1 MRISVR
7 PQENFFISNM
17 APTTINKDLIREINS
32 FELQIRRCEIYGS
45 FSIAQHILELVS
57 ESIKDLKEDSD
68 VEKHIKFIV
77 ETLTS
82 HFPTD
87 VIIGNICKKI
97 SNQLD
102 NELRISQPHKES
114 LVKKSVSIL
123 DMMAAAN
130 EDSDEDVE
138 SSELKLDMND
148 FLKEQIESLSLSY
161 ENIAKN
167 APNFLFKNDI
177 ILTVGNSNSIFKFLT
192 SCQRDIT
199 VIIPESAPIYNGIKM
214 AEKLRKENIKVIVIP
229 DSSIFAVLPKV
240 NKVIVPARAVLSNG
254 GIVSYSLTHSVALAA
269 KYYTKPFIVLYWD
282 MKLAEKVP
290 RPGLTFTTLLEPGKI
305 LDKDNPLSS
314 NVVALNTEGDYVPPE
329 LITLLINEEGAHCP
343 ADVFS
348 LVQEN
353 YQDTN

>member
-1 MRISVR
+1 
-7 PQENFFISNM
+7 
-17 APTTINKDLIREINS
+17 
-32 FELQIRRCEIYGS
+32 
-45 FSIAQHILELVS
+45 
-57 ESIKDLKEDSD
+57 
-68 VEKHIKFIV
+68 
-77 ETLTS
+77 
-82 HFPTD
+82 
-87 VIIGNICKKI
+87 
-97 SNQLD
+97 
-102 NELRISQPHKES
+102 
-114 LVKKSVSIL
+114 
-123 DMMAAAN
+123 
-130 EDSDEDVE
+130 
-138 SSELKLDMND
+138 
-148 FLKEQIESLSLSY
+148 
-161 ENIAKN
+161 
-167 APNFLFKNDI
+167 
-177 ILTVGNSNSIFKFLT
+177 
-192 SCQRDIT
+192 
-199 VIIPESAPIYNGIKM
+199 M